1 MHAQFFFLANIAS
14 FQAISQIPTPVSSR
28 PQARMSQ
35 NTETSSSKH
44 SQGNNIGIKP
54 PCYSKRLES
63 SGPAVTVFVGNIT
76 EKAPDVMVRH
86 ILNTCGNV
94 HSWKRVQGA
103 SGKLQGNNACVK
115 FCISV

>member
-1 MHAQFFFLANIAS
+1 MKLLDCCTSGCIF
-14 FQAISQIPTPVSSR
+14 FQAISQIPTPVSSHPPVR
-28 PQARMSQ
+28 TL
-35 NTETSSSKH
+35 NTDSSSTKNTQ
-44 SQGNNIGIKP
+44 STSNNHGMKP
-54 PCYSKRLES
+54 PSYSKRLES

-103 SGKLQGNNACVK
+103 SGKLQGK
-115 FCISV
+115 EI